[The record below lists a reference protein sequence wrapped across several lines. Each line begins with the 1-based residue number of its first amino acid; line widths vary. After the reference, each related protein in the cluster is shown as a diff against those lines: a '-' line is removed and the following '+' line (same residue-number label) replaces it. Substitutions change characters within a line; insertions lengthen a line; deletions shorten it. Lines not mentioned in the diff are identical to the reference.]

1 MKHFLYILLCLLA
14 CTRSAYA
21 QQWHFGV
28 EGGYTLNSFHAPT
41 LHTSSRSGFKA
52 GGVVNYTFKSNF
64 LLESG
69 LAFERKGGTLS
80 GSSIAGQRI
89 NQVEVNNMDYLHL
102 PFLMGYAFHLGKQ
115 FALLPQA
122 GGYLIRAS
130 EAVDSVPDMTR
141 TTSPTQT
148 QSKYFLPTTI
158 YITALSAEWMQACF
172 SLPACNTGNIG

>member
-115 FALLPQA
+115 FAL
-122 GGYLIRAS
+122 
-130 EAVDSVPDMTR
+130 SVPDMTR
-141 TTSPTQT
+141 TTSPTQA
-148 QSKYFLPTTI
+148 QSKYFLPITI
-158 YITALSAEWMQACF
+158 NITALSTEWMQACS
-172 SLPACNTGNIG
+172 SLPACNTEKFG

>member
-102 PFLMGYAFHLGKQ
+102 PFLMG
-115 FALLPQA
+115 
-122 GGYLIRAS
+122 
-130 EAVDSVPDMTR
+130 
-141 TTSPTQT
+141 
-148 QSKYFLPTTI
+148 
-158 YITALSAEWMQACF
+158 
-172 SLPACNTGNIG
+172 

>member
-122 GGYLIRAS
+122 GGYLNTGIGGS
-130 EAVDSVPDMTR
+130 GFCSGHDPYD
-141 TTSPTQT
+141 SPTQT
-148 QSKYFLPTTI
+148 QSKYFLPATI